1 MPTNDPRPTK
11 AVRRDEARLKA
22 AQMRK
27 EQERKAKRNRILA
40 ISGLVVAVLALV
52 AVAFTIVNQNKANQ
66 AANSD
71 VVYGGDTANVVA
83 PALADV
89 TAPAPANDKGGIP
102 VSGDSGDDVGVV
114 GDGDVTLTVYFDF
127 MCPICGQ
134 FEQINGDDIATL
146 LADGGTTVEYHPIS
160 FLDSKSA
167 GHLLL
172 DACGQR
178 RRDRRRQ
185 GPGAVRQVRDRD
197 VQGPA
202 GRGQRRSHR
211 RGDRRRSPPTSA
223 CPRRSPATF
232 TDDRGRHVHDEDRR
246 RRGHE
251 ERHVAH
257 HGPVGRRRDQPDE
270 HGHRQDLHAD
280 GAHQRQADFGGAWQT
295 PGALLEAVKAAQG
308 S

>member
-11 AVRRDEARLKA
+11 AVRREEARLKA

-102 VSGDSGDDVGVV
+102 VSGDGGDDVGVV

-134 FEQINGDDIATL
+134 FEEINGDDIATL

-167 GHLLL
+167 GTNYSTRAANAAAIVADKAPAQFAKFVTAMYKDQPAEGSGGRT
-172 DACGQR
+172 DAEIKKIATDLGV
-178 RRDRRRQ
+178 
-185 GPGAVRQVRDRD
+185 PEEVA
-197 VQGPA
+197 
-202 GRGQRRSHR
+202 
-211 RGDRRRSPPTSA
+211 
-223 CPRRSPATF
+223 ATF
-232 TDDRGRHVHDEDRR
+232 TTTVDGTFTTKTDDVEATKNGTWRTMSPW
-246 RRGHE
+246 
-251 ERHVAH
+251 VAAATNQMSTDI
-257 HGPVGRRRDQPDE
+257 GKISTPTVLINGT
-270 HGHRQDLHAD
+270 
-280 GAHQRQADFGGAWQT
+280 DFGGAWQT

>member
-11 AVRRDEARLKA
+11 AVRREEARLKA

-27 EQERKAKRNRILA
+27 EQERKARRNRILA
-40 ISGLVVAVLALV
+40 ISGLVVAIIALV
-52 AVAFTIVNQNKANQ
+52 AVAFTIVNQNKANE

-71 VVYGGDTANVVA
+71 VVYGGDSQNVVP

-102 VSGDSGDDVGVV
+102 VSGDGGDDVGVA

-134 FEQINGDDIATL
+134 FEEINGDDIDTL

-167 GHLLL
+167 GTSYSTRAANAAAIVA
-172 DACGQR
+172 DKAPAQFAKFVSAMYVDQPAEGS
-178 RRDRRRQ
+178 
-185 GPGAVRQVRDRD
+185 
-197 VQGPA
+197 A
-202 GRGQRRSHR
+202 GRTDAEIKKIATDVGVPE
-211 RGDRRRSPPTSA
+211 DVA
-223 CPRRSPATF
+223 ATF
-232 TDDRGRHVHDEDRR
+232 TTTVDGTFTTKTDDVEATKNGTWRTMAPW
-246 RRGHE
+246 
-251 ERHVAH
+251 VAAATNQMNTDI
-257 HGPVGRRRDQPDE
+257 GKISTPTVLINGT
-270 HGHRQDLHAD
+270 
-280 GAHQRQADFGGAWQT
+280 DFGGGWQT
-295 PGALLEAVKAAQG
+295 PGALLEAVQAAQG

>member
-11 AVRRDEARLKA
+11 AVRREEARLKA

-71 VVYGGDTANVVA
+71 VVYGGDAANVVA

-134 FEQINGDDIATL
+134 FEEINGDDIATL

-167 GHLLL
+167 GTNYSTRAANAAAIVA
-172 DACGQR
+172 DKAPAQFAKFVTAMYKDQPAEGS
-178 RRDRRRQ
+178 
-185 GPGAVRQVRDRD
+185 
-197 VQGPA
+197 A
-202 GRGQRRSHR
+202 GRTDAEIKKIATDLGV
-211 RGDRRRSPPTSA
+211 PEEVA
-223 CPRRSPATF
+223 ATF
-232 TDDRGRHVHDEDRR
+232 TTTVDGTFTTKTDDVEATKNGTWRTMAPW
-246 RRGHE
+246 
-251 ERHVAH
+251 VAAATNQMSTDI
-257 HGPVGRRRDQPDE
+257 GKISTPTVLINGT
-270 HGHRQDLHAD
+270 
-280 GAHQRQADFGGAWQT
+280 DFGGAWQT
-295 PGALLEAVKAAQG
+295 PGALLEAVQAAQG

>member
-11 AVRRDEARLKA
+11 AVRREEARLKA

-52 AVAFTIVNQNKANQ
+52 GVAFAIISQNKSNE

-71 VVYGGDTANVVA
+71 VVYGGTSANVVP

-102 VSGDSGDDVGVV
+102 VSGTTAEDVGVV

-134 FEQINGDDIATL
+134 FEEINGDDLDTML
-146 LADGGTTVEYHPIS
+146 KDGGTTIEYHPIS
-160 FLDSKSA
+160 FLDGNSA
-167 GHLLL
+167 GTSYSTRAANAAAIVA
-172 DACGQR
+172 DQAPGQFA
-178 RRDRRRQ
+178 DFVSAMYVDQ
-185 GPGAVRQVRDRD
+185 PAEGT
-197 VQGPA
+197 A
-202 GRGQRRSHR
+202 GRTDAEIEKIATDVGV
-211 RGDRRRSPPTSA
+211 PKEVA
-223 CPRRSPATF
+223 ATF
-232 TDDRGRHVHDEDRR
+232 TSTVDGTYTTKSGDTETTENGTWRTMAPW
-246 RRGHE
+246 
-251 ERHVAH
+251 VAAATNQMSTDI
-257 HGPVGRRRDQPDE
+257 GKISTPTILINGEPFTGDWR
-270 HGHRQDLHAD
+270 
-280 GAHQRQADFGGAWQT
+280 T
-295 PGALLEAVKAAQG
+295 PGALLEAVQAAQG

>member
-11 AVRRDEARLKA
+11 AVRREEARLKA

-71 VVYGGDTANVVA
+71 VVYGGDTPNVVA

-102 VSGDSGDDVGVV
+102 VSGDGGDDVGVV

-134 FEQINGDDIATL
+134 FEEINGDDIATL

-167 GHLLL
+167 GTNYSTRAANAAAIVA
-172 DACGQR
+172 DKAPAQFAKFVTAMYKDQPAEGS
-178 RRDRRRQ
+178 
-185 GPGAVRQVRDRD
+185 
-197 VQGPA
+197 A
-202 GRGQRRSHR
+202 GRTDAEIKKIATDLGV
-211 RGDRRRSPPTSA
+211 PEEVA
-223 CPRRSPATF
+223 ATF
-232 TDDRGRHVHDEDRR
+232 TTTVDGTFTTKTDDVEATKNGTWRIMSPW
-246 RRGHE
+246 
-251 ERHVAH
+251 VAAATNQMSTDI
-257 HGPVGRRRDQPDE
+257 GKISTPTV
-270 HGHRQDLHAD
+270 LID
-280 GAHQRQADFGGAWQT
+280 GKDFGGAWQT

>member
-11 AVRRDEARLKA
+11 AVRREEARLKA

-27 EQERKAKRNRILA
+27 EQERKARRNRILA
-40 ISGLVVAVLALV
+40 ISGLVVAIIALV
-52 AVAFTIVNQNKANQ
+52 AVAFTIVNQNKANE

-102 VSGDSGDDVGVV
+102 VSGDGSDDVGVV

-127 MCPICGQ
+127 LCPICGQ
-134 FEQINGDDIATL
+134 FEEINGDDIDTL

-167 GHLLL
+167 GTSYSTRAANAAAIVA
-172 DACGQR
+172 DKAPAQFAAFVSAMFVDQPAEGS
-178 RRDRRRQ
+178 
-185 GPGAVRQVRDRD
+185 
-197 VQGPA
+197 A
-202 GRGQRRSHR
+202 GRTDAEIKKIATDVGVPE
-211 RGDRRRSPPTSA
+211 DVA
-223 CPRRSPATF
+223 ATF
-232 TDDRGRHVHDEDRR
+232 TTTVDGTFTTKTDDVEATNDGTWRTMAPW
-246 RRGHE
+246 
-251 ERHVAH
+251 VAAATNQMNTDI
-257 HGPVGRRRDQPDE
+257 GKISTPTVLINGT
-270 HGHRQDLHAD
+270 
-280 GAHQRQADFGGAWQT
+280 DFGGAWQT
-295 PGALLEAVKAAQG
+295 PGALLEAVQAAQG